1 MLLSLLITLREGLEA
16 TLLLGLLLA
25 VLARAGDTQ
34 DRRWVWL
41 GVAAA
46 VAASLAAGAAL
57 FATGAKLE
65 GAAAAAF
72 EAGAMLAAAAGSAAA
87 LFWLGFVLVVREG
100 LETGLFLFA
109 AVGEDRSLAALAG
122 GLAGIAMA
130 AGLGYAVYRGGS
142 RLNVRVFFTVLNV
155 ILLGFGTYLV
165 LRGVGELGEL
175 AAAGEAGELAGLAAG
190 LYAGVMIWVLLREGR
205 GARSA
210 ATFAQQHPDHDTGV
224 QAGGEAGELARLAGG
239 RQLPQLTH
247 AAQHEVRA
255 EAEQDHV
262 EHGEEHAH
270 VETRTAA
277 VHGVAEPGGHGDA
290 GQAAGQSRETAIL
303 ANRGEEKQPGLQAFA
318 HDQDEAQPEEG
329 GGASGR
335 RRDLAAELAAQR
347 VRAAAHPD
355 DHPGEH
361 GGRGEHGAGLERR
374 CGSAFELG
382 AGGEE
387 RGARRQTR
395 GHGGRDAQPDP
406 ATVLRVAGTGEHRQQ
421 EAEQQSGLETFAQ
434 RDEQREQHETPRA
447 NRETCAVSLG

>member
-65 GAAAAAF
+65 GAAAAAVLAWMIVWMGRRAHALRG
-72 EAGAMLAAAAGSAAA
+72 ELGGKVAAAAGSAAA

-277 VHGVAEPGGHGDA
+277 VHSVAEPGGLA
-290 GQAAGQSRETAIL
+290 GIAMAAGQSRETAIL
-303 ANRGEEKQPGLQAFA
+303 ADRGEEKQPGLQ
-318 HDQDEAQPEEG
+318 
-329 GGASGR
+329 
-335 RRDLAAELAAQR
+335 
-347 VRAAAHPD
+347 
-355 DHPGEH
+355 
-361 GGRGEHGAGLERR
+361 
-374 CGSAFELG
+374 
-382 AGGEE
+382 
-387 RGARRQTR
+387 
-395 GHGGRDAQPDP
+395 
-406 ATVLRVAGTGEHRQQ
+406 
-421 EAEQQSGLETFAQ
+421 
-434 RDEQREQHETPRA
+434 
-447 NRETCAVSLG
+447 